1 MEYFRTVYLS
11 DINMCNTPLGEPPPL
26 VNLYGDICQREAST
40 PRIIIISPR
49 TRAIF
54 MEARWRYG
62 KRYGRERERERA

>member
-11 DINMCNTPLGEPPPL
+11 DINMCNTPLGEPPL
-26 VNLYGDICQREAST
+26 VDLYGDICQREANT

-54 MEARWRYG
+54 MKVRW
-62 KRYGRERERERA
+62 